1 MKGKI
6 SINLIISLSIFMIF
20 TPLISGKINQEKE
33 WAHFYGPNGN
43 NISNETGL
51 LTKWPEQGPVL
62 LWTTSGLGKGY
73 SSAAISNQ
81 MVFTAGSLENQT
93 YVFAIDYQGKILWKK
108 PNGMRWKAGN
118 QRWARDYDGARAT
131 PTVNEG
137 FVYHLGELGSLS
149 VFKARDGS
157 LVWHKNIVETFDGTI
172 PRYGYSESL
181 LIDGNN
187 LICFPGGAKGYMVAL
202 DKKSGKTVWAN
213 QNVGEEPGYNSP
225 ILVEDQGLRQIITM
239 TDLGVIGVNADS
251 GELLWKIRHT
261 NKRKLN
267 IANPIYKNGYVCI
280 SSGYG
285 AGTILIKLTYKGKK
299 VSAEKVWLNEL
310 LDNHHGGILYLDGY
324 IYGTGHEKKG
334 WFCLDFKT
342 GKTLYRDT
350 EGGKGSLMYA
360 DGMFYYF
367 TERGQVNLVK
377 SSNESFKIIS
387 SFQLPKKSTGFHW
400 AHPVVCDGRL
410 YLRHDDNLFIYK
422 LIQNE

>member
-20 TPLISGKINQEKE
+20 TPLIYGKINQEKE
-33 WAHFYGPNGN
+33 WAYFHGPNGN
-43 NISNETGL
+43 NISKETGL
-51 LTKWPEQGPVL
+51 LTKWPEQGPVR

-73 SSAAISNQ
+73 SSVVISNQ
-81 MVFTAGSLENQT
+81 KVFTAGSLEKQT

-108 PNGMRWKAGN
+108 PNGKGWEAGN
-118 QRWARDYDGARAT
+118 AQWARDYDGARAT

-137 FVYHLGELGSLS
+137 LVYHLGELGSLS
-149 VFKARDGS
+149 VFKATDGS
-157 LVWHKNIVETFDGTI
+157 LVWHKNIVEAFDGTI
-172 PRYGYSESL
+172 PRYGYAESL

-213 QNVGEEPGYNSP
+213 QDVGEEPGYSSP

-239 TDLGVIGVNADS
+239 TDLGVVGVNADS
-251 GELLWKIRHT
+251 GELLWKIGHT

-267 IANPIYKNGYVCI
+267 IANPIYMNGHVCI

-285 AGTILIKLTYKGKK
+285 AGTILVKLNYKGKK
-299 VSAEKVWLNEL
+299 VSAEKVWFNEL
-310 LDNHHGGILYLDGY
+310 LDNHHGGILYLDDH

-342 GKTLYRDT
+342 GKTLYRDA
-350 EGGKGSLMYA
+350 EGGKGSFMYA

-377 SSNESFKIIS
+377 SSNESFKIVS
-387 SFQLPKKSTGFHW
+387 SFQLPNMSTGFRW

-410 YLRHDDNLFIYK
+410 YLRHDDNLFVYK
-422 LIQNE
+422 LSQSE

>member
-6 SINLIISLSIFMIF
+6 SINLIINLSIFVIF
-20 TPLISGKINQEKE
+20 TPLIYGKINQEKE
-33 WAHFYGPNGN
+33 WAYFHGPNGN
-43 NISNETGL
+43 NISKETGL
-51 LTKWPEQGPVL
+51 LTKWPEQGPVR

-73 SSAAISNQ
+73 SSVVISNQ
-81 MVFTAGSLENQT
+81 KVFTAGSLEKQT

-108 PNGMRWKAGN
+108 PNGKRWEAGN
-118 QRWARDYDGARAT
+118 QQWARDYDGARAT

-149 VFKARDGS
+149 VFKATDGS
-157 LVWHKNIVETFDGTI
+157 LVWHKNIVEAFDGTI
-172 PRYGYSESL
+172 PRYGYAESL

-187 LICFPGGAKGYMVAL
+187 LICFPGGAMGYMVAL

-213 QNVGEEPGYNSP
+213 QDVGEEPGYNSP

-251 GELLWKIRHT
+251 GELLWKIGHT

-267 IANPIYKNGYVCI
+267 IANPIYMNGHVCI

-285 AGTILIKLTYKGKK
+285 AGTILVKLTYKGKK
-299 VSAEKVWLNEL
+299 VSAEKVWFNEL
-310 LDNHHGGILYLDGY
+310 LDNHHGGILYLDDH

-334 WFCLDFKT
+334 WYCLDFKT
-342 GKTLYRDT
+342 GKTLFRDA
-350 EGGKGSLMYA
+350 EGGKGSFMYA

-377 SSNESFKIIS
+377 SSNESFKIVS
-387 SFQLPKKSTGFHW
+387 SFQLPNMSTGFRW

-410 YLRHDDNLFIYK
+410 YLRHDDNLFVYK
-422 LIQNE
+422 LSQSE